1 MDESGTHAGSDVV
14 TVAAYLGKPREW
26 ERFTKAWNVAKR
38 PIAVFHS
45 VDCQNLTGE
54 FRGWDPGERDKLVAR
69 LLPTITDHKLLGIAI
84 AINMRDLRAAVSTK
98 PHLLEFFGSPYGL
111 CFHCVVQQVIETA
124 ETVGDNQSL
133 AFIHETNDFQVE
145 ALQAFNEIKASR
157 AKHRGG
163 MTIAFADK
171 SRYVPLQAA
180 DVLAYE
186 ANKKGRNPHGPT
198 NRRSLEAIAGKDRIN
213 IRGFSEINM
222 PWLVS
227 RLETMIEEIKTFGH
241 VVMFFPD
248 EKIEK

>member
-1 MDESGTHAGSDVV
+1 
-14 TVAAYLGKPREW
+14 
-26 ERFTKAWNVAKR
+26 
-38 PIAVFHS
+38 
-45 VDCQNLTGE
+45 
-54 FRGWDPGERDKLVAR
+54 
-69 LLPTITDHKLLGIAI
+69 
-84 AINMRDLRAAVSTK
+84 MRDLRAAVSTK